1 MINSI
6 STSPVLYPVSPDTQH
21 NPLINARQK
30 RSLDETDLQ
39 ASAFDTTS
47 SADKSRRRTG
57 GGLDSLGRGNLL

>member
-6 STSPVLYPVSPDTQH
+6 STYPVLYLVSPDTQH
-21 NPLINARQK
+21 NPPINARQK
-30 RSLDETDLQ
+30 RSLDEADLQ